1 MRPVRSPRLRI
12 SLALALITLISG
24 TADASADTNKAIWG
38 PVTTPT
44 GASSFPI
51 YRELGV
57 KVLQYQLRFDRTA
70 PTRPASPT
78 DPNDPA
84 YRWPADVDRAVSEA
98 GAHGIS
104 VLLMVKGSPR
114 WANGGRPQTWV
125 PSASAYANFL
135 IAATRRYP
143 SVRLWMIWGE
153 SSYHGNFQPMPP
165 DRQTGPRAYARLLD
179 KAYVTLKRQSPRNV
193 VIGGCTFTS
202 GDVPPVLFARWMRVD
217 GRPARL
223 DWFAHNPFSFRF
235 PKLSDPPNSTNPYV
249 VDMSDVDTFYGEL
262 KRIYGSFAE
271 RYERS
276 GSSAL
281 RRYFRRFRHRGPRL
295 WLSEFTVSS
304 DRANRAFGFFVNRSA
319 QARWLTRAYR
329 IAAREPYIAGLGWF
343 NLRDEPRSMP
353 SGLTT
358 GLMTY
363 DGVRKPAF
371 YAYKRV
377 R

>member
-12 SLALALITLISG
+12 SLALTLITLLAG
-24 TADASADTNKAIWG
+24 AADASADTNKAIWG

-57 KVLQYQLRFDRTA
+57 KVFQYQLRWDRAA
-70 PTRPASPT
+70 PTRPANPT

-84 YRWPADVDRAVSEA
+84 YRWPVDVDRAVRRA
-98 GAHGIS
+98 GANGID
-104 VLLMVKGSPR
+104 VMLMVKGSPR
-114 WANGGRPQTWV
+114 WANGGRPQNWA
-125 PSASAYANFL
+125 PRPPAYAKFL
-135 IAATRRYP
+135 VAATRRYP
-143 SVRLWMIWGE
+143 SVRRWMIWGE
-153 SSYHGNFQPMPP
+153 ASYHANFQPMPP
-165 DRQTGPRAYARLLD
+165 DEPTGPRRYARLLD
-179 KAYVTLKRQSPRNV
+179 KAYVALKRQSPRNI
-193 VIGGCTFTS
+193 VIGGSTFTS

-235 PKLSDPPNSTNPYV
+235 PKLSNPPNAGYL
-249 VDMSDVDTFYGEL
+249 VDMSDVDNFYGEL
-262 KRIYGSFAE
+262 KRIYGTFAK
-271 RYERS
+271 RYENT
-276 GSSAL
+276 GSVAL

-295 WLSEFTVSS
+295 WLSEFSVSS
-304 DRANRAFGFFVNRSA
+304 DRANRAFDFHVSRSA
-319 QARWLTRAYR
+319 QARWLTRAYG
-329 IAAREPYIAGLGWF
+329 IAAREHYIAGLGWF
-343 NLRDEPRSMP
+343 GLRDEPASMP
-353 SGLTT
+353 LGLTT

-363 DGVRKPAF
+363 AGVRKPAF

>member
-1 MRPVRSPRLRI
+1 MRLVQSPRLGMTVALA
-12 SLALALITLISG
+12 SLALLAG
-24 TADASADTNKAIWG
+24 TVDASADTNKTIWG
-38 PVTTPT
+38 PVTTPN

-57 KVLQYQLRFDRTA
+57 KVFQYQLRWDRVA

-78 DPNDPA
+78 DRNDPA
-84 YRWPADVDRAVSEA
+84 YRWPADVNRAVTQAAAS
-98 GAHGIS
+98 GIE
-104 VLLMVKGSPR
+104 VALMVKGSPP

-125 PSASAYANFL
+125 PSARAYARFL
-135 IAATRRYP
+135 VAATRRYP
-143 SVRLWMIWGE
+143 SVQHWMIWGE

-165 DRQTGPRAYARLLD
+165 NKRTGPRAYARLLD

-235 PKLSDPPNSTNPYV
+235 PKLSDPPNSTSPYV

-262 KRIYGSFAE
+262 KGIYGRFAE

-276 GSSAL
+276 GSPAL

-304 DRANRAFGFFVNRSA
+304 DRANRAFDFHVSRSS

-329 IAAREPYIAGLGWF
+329 IAAREHYIAGLGWF
-343 NLRDEPRSMP
+343 NLRDEPTSMP
-353 SGLTT
+353 LGLTT

-363 DGVRKPAF
+363 EGVRKPAF